1 MISYVINWNELE
13 KMLDKLFGGLL
24 VRDKSTLTG
33 TPSVLG
39 ATLNVPALEGEY
51 TVKTWVIDSSCI
63 LQGVTYSQSGWKGED
78 KWLLKLNDEILF
90 SVYTKELGERKSFQN
105 IMTLKQGDK
114 LSIIHQNASGTSKQ
128 CWADIELLY
137 TGGNK

>member
-24 VRDKSTLTG
+24 VRDKSLLTG
-33 TPSVLG
+33 TPKVLG
-39 ATLNVPALEGEY
+39 ATLNVPALVGEY
-51 TVKTWVIDSSCI
+51 TIKTWVIDSACV
-63 LQGVTYSQSGWKGED
+63 LQGVTYSQSGWKAD
-78 KWLLKLNDEILF
+78 DTWILKLNDEVLF
-90 SVYTKELGERKSFQN
+90 TVYTKELGERKTFQN

-114 LSIIHQNASGTSKQ
+114 ISLIHNNVSGASKQ

-137 TGGNK
+137 IGGK